1 MIDEYTTCLPT
12 NKPNTNPNSNSNSNL
27 TNSTPTPTPSMSVIT
42 SASGGDAADQ
52 SPVVDPV
59 DPVDLEIVFQQSVQ
73 PITNAGRTYYY
84 LLSKCPMTWAAFM
97 ALVGH
102 VTDRAGWAICRVCEH
117 KWNRLS
123 RLVAA
128 DGGPAFLGGVPST
141 YPESLQDAVRGFQ
154 RAVKLTV
161 LSDQLHFTG
170 DMGVC
175 EQGMRAA
182 DKPRGG
188 TAYKHIFLKTNLTAE
203 PLDEKLNA
211 LLHTELPLVQ
221 QVIAAW
227 KSETILTILSRYEA
241 RGEGAPGYKVNICGL
256 RFMGKLLTEL
266 ATVHTER
273 TRQFVMMKHLMILF
287 AGPRPDDALGGVHI
301 FSSGSNLAAC
311 QDAVCERSFWKI
323 LLGRYNPVTYRQP
336 TAPVTAGQVAAA
348 LKLVG
353 GDTQCFER
361 EHISIASKEAQNY
374 NIWQHVPSAVP
385 PAKDRTRISA
395 ADLLAGA
402 VKSKSTKS
410 TTAKDTCFDGAS
422 PSKESS
428 LPKSSAS
435 VMNVDQFEAWLGE
448 LPPGAKL
455 EYAIPRVVTP
465 IDLGKPTTAK
475 GREMVKSPVG
485 WVIVPNGVNAEDY
498 VTNRVYRSTYVGIRM
513 ITPHPGRWRADGS
526 LSSRDHAVVE
536 DGFVLVTDPPHRYNF
551 QCSCL
556 FAQFFSGD
564 MHQLGRTRQ
573 TLHNELRIRRP
584 TELATRDVF
593 RGLLLSINKTS
604 SGWRTSVAS
613 AFRATYQG
621 ETVCVTVQ

>member
-1 MIDEYTTCLPT
+1 
-12 NKPNTNPNSNSNSNL
+12 
-27 TNSTPTPTPSMSVIT
+27 
-42 SASGGDAADQ
+42 
-52 SPVVDPV
+52 
-59 DPVDLEIVFQQSVQ
+59 
-73 PITNAGRTYYY
+73 
-84 LLSKCPMTWAAFM
+84 
-97 ALVGH
+97 
-102 VTDRAGWAICRVCEH
+102 
-117 KWNRLS
+117 
-123 RLVAA
+123 
-128 DGGPAFLGGVPST
+128 
-141 YPESLQDAVRGFQ
+141 
-154 RAVKLTV
+154 
-161 LSDQLHFTG
+161 
-170 DMGVC
+170 
-175 EQGMRAA
+175 
-182 DKPRGG
+182 
-188 TAYKHIFLKTNLTAE
+188 
-203 PLDEKLNA
+203 
-211 LLHTELPLVQ
+211 
-221 QVIAAW
+221 
-227 KSETILTILSRYEA
+227 
-241 RGEGAPGYKVNICGL
+241 
-256 RFMGKLLTEL
+256 
-266 ATVHTER
+266 
-273 TRQFVMMKHLMILF
+273 
-287 AGPRPDDALGGVHI
+287 
-301 FSSGSNLAAC
+301 
-311 QDAVCERSFWKI
+311 
-323 LLGRYNPVTYRQP
+323 
-336 TAPVTAGQVAAA
+336 
-348 LKLVG
+348 
-353 GDTQCFER
+353 
-361 EHISIASKEAQNY
+361 
-374 NIWQHVPSAVP
+374 VPSAVP

-604 SGWRTSVAS
+604 SGWRTSMAS